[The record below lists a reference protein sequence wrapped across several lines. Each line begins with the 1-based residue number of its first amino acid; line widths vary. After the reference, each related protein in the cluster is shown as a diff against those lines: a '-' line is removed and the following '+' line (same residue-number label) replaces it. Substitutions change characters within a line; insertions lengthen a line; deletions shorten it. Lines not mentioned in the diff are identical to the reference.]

1 MRMQTI
7 QSTYIYG
14 VKLPYMYENIMQCQQ
29 KLDLH
34 HMIIEKGYCHL
45 IKNSMCSFDPWHM
58 QALFNTFKVNLTWVQ
73 RFLL

>member
-1 MRMQTI
+1 
-7 QSTYIYG
+7 
-14 VKLPYMYENIMQCQQ
+14 MQCQQ